1 MTGAGFEIMTT
12 YVKTFAAILLAAML
26 LALAPFAQAQDTTT
40 APAVTPTQ
48 NLKIA
53 TREITPFV
61 FKQAEDAK
69 LTGFSVELLEIL
81 SKEIGFT
88 YEWQVK
94 KNIGE
99 ILTSVEQGESQAAI
113 AAISI
118 TRDREEKFDFSQPMF
133 DAGLQILVRTQG
145 DNRGGFRRFLDFLT
159 SDAMKFVMGLLAL
172 LILVPGHIAWFLERG
187 NTEAHIDDKYF
198 PGIFQ
203 AMLWAIGAF
212 VGQQASHLQSVMG
225 RIMSAAAIICSVL
238 ILTYIQATLTSA
250 MTVATLRG
258 GIQGPDDLPGKTVGT
273 LKNSTASK
281 WLEAN
286 GIKHADFDKLPD
298 AISAMGKG
306 MLDAIAY
313 DSPVLLYYAAN
324 EGEGVFEVVGP
335 IFKRESY
342 GILLPPGSPL
352 RKPINAALL
361 KVREDGTYDALYEK
375 WFGQK

>member
-1 MTGAGFEIMTT
+1 MII
-12 YVKTFAAILLAAML
+12 YVKNIAAILLAMIL
-26 LALAPFAQAQDTTT
+26 LAIVPLARAQNATS
-40 APAVTPTQ
+40 PAVTTATQ
-48 NLKIA
+48 NLKVA
-53 TREITPFV
+53 TREISPFV
-61 FKQAEDAK
+61 FKQGEDNK
-69 LTGFSVELLEIL
+69 ITGFSAELLEIL

-88 YEWQVK
+88 YEWQMK
-94 KNIGE
+94 DNIGE
-99 ILTSVEQGESQAAI
+99 ILASVEKGESQAAI

-133 DAGLQILVRTQG
+133 DAGLQILVRKQG
-145 DNRGGFRRFLDFLT
+145 DNRGGFRRFLDFLQT
-159 SDAMKFVMGLLAL
+159 DAMKFVMGLLAL

-187 NTEAHIDDKYF
+187 NKEAHIDDNYF

-212 VGQQASHLQSVMG
+212 VGQQSSHLQSVMG

-258 GIQGPDDLPGKTVGT
+258 GIQGPDDLAGKTVGT

-281 WLEAN
+281 WLQAN

-306 MLDAIAY
+306 MLDAVTY
-313 DSPVLLYYAAN
+313 DSPVLLYFAAN

-342 GILLPPGSPL
+342 GILLLPGSPL
-352 RKPINAALL
+352 RKLINASLL
-361 KVREDGTYDALYEK
+361 QMREDGRFDALYEK
-375 WFGQK
+375 WFRQK